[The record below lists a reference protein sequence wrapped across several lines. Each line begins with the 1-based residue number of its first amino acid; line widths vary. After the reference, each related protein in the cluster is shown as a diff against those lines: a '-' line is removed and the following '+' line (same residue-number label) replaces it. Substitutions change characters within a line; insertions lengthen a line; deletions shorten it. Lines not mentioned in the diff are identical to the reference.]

1 MSNETITDK
10 KLFICCSQ
18 NKRQYYKAKI
28 RNFYLQGILLSDDI
42 YDADIVLHIQDGRPD
57 QHVCQEITIASERK
71 LPIHIVDQNMMNR
84 HLMSL
89 LLDNTLYN
97 HDQIFEIDRER

>member
-71 LPIHIVDQNMMNR
+71 LHSYCRSKYDE
-84 HLMSL
+84 SASYESF
-89 LLDNTLYN
+89 T
-97 HDQIFEIDRER
+97 